1 MSNRQNVKMS
11 VLAVAAFVLGTSA
24 VLFAPAKA
32 TPESDSV
39 AIAAA
44 GEVGYLPAQLPV
56 RATKVD
62 PQPATF

>member
-1 MSNRQNVKMS
+1 MSNRQNQMS
-11 VLAVAAFVLGTSA
+11 LAVAVIVLGFSA

-56 RATKVD
+56 QATKID

>member
-1 MSNRQNVKMS
+1 MSNRQNQMS
-11 VLAVAAFVLGTSA
+11 LAVAAIVLGLSA

-44 GEVGYLPAQLPV
+44 GEVGYLPAQV
-56 RATKVD
+56 AVQAARIE